1 MPVAVLRPSGAAVAA
16 LLAALAGAAPLR
28 AQPAHPSP
36 AADLARARL
45 MLAVGNRDGEAL
57 WWRAVASDDP
67 AIAPALRADLRLLA
81 TDAELRELD
90 ALSGAARADW
100 LHRFWGRRAAASLER
115 ERDRLGEHY
124 RRLAWATKYYGQ
136 PTDARGL
143 PFDDRGVVYVKHGAP
158 TEVRGPALLPSD
170 DATRDGELVVVP
182 NMVWRY
188 ARADGDLVLWFR
200 GCAERDPFDG
210 RPRLARS
217 CTPASARYE
226 LVESPDD
233 LLVHATG
240 LRGVSPDASRDLPRR
255 ATGIAPDLAL
265 RGRARVGGA
274 GGGQLLLPTSGEAAG
289 RDGQS
294 EAQLAAR
301 TLNPGTE
308 GSLGAQALRDRWLGR
323 QDVRRALRFDSDE
336 PRHLRPLEGRLRL
349 VRLGR
354 DGDRALL
361 HLAFAVDAA
370 RLDPIARGDVLYY
383 PVRMRAVLLD
393 STGAPI
399 VQVDTARLW
408 RADERLGAGTVLL
421 GTFTFAAPPGA
432 WQWRAALERDD
443 TTGLATALA
452 PLVVPPVAGRFTL
465 SDLALAPASAPRL
478 VLPGTGDT
486 LHLSG
491 AGAVSGGEPVELFA
505 QVTGAM
511 PGESLDVVLT
521 LTREGGVF
529 GGGRA
534 LEVRGTERVRGETH
548 AIVRVLDLA
557 RLKAGRYEVAL
568 AVTRADGAR
577 VVTATP
583 LELRTR

>member
-1 MPVAVLRPSGAAVAA
+1 
-16 LLAALAGAAPLR
+16 
-28 AQPAHPSP
+28 
-36 AADLARARL
+36 

-67 AIAPALRADLRLLA
+67 AIAPELRADLRLLA
-81 TDAELRELD
+81 TEAELRELD
-90 ALSGAARADW
+90 ALAGAARADW
-100 LHRFWGRRAAASLER
+100 LHRFWTRRAAASLER
-115 ERDRLGEHY
+115 EGDRLGEHY

-143 PFDDRGVVYVKHGAP
+143 AFDDRGVVYVRHGAP
-158 TEVRGPALLPSD
+158 TEVRGPALLPAD
-170 DATRDGELVVVP
+170 DASREGELVVVP
-182 NMVWRY
+182 NMAWRY
-188 ARADGDLVLWFR
+188 ARADGDLVLFFR

-240 LRGVSPDASRDLPRR
+240 LRGAVPDAARDLPRR

-265 RGRARVGGA
+265 RGRARAGGA
-274 GGGQLLLPTSGEAAG
+274 GGGQLLLPTSGEATG

-308 GSLGAQALRDRWLGR
+308 GSLGALALRDRWLGR
-323 QDVRRALRFDSDE
+323 QDVRRAMRFDSDE
-336 PRHLRPLEGRLRL
+336 PRHVRPLEGRLRL

-370 RLDPIARGDVLYY
+370 RLDPIARSGALYY

-393 STGAPI
+393 SAGAPV

-408 RADERLGAGTVLL
+408 RADDRLADGTVLL
-421 GTFTFAAPPGA
+421 GTFTFSAPPGT
-432 WQWRAALERDD
+432 WRWRAALERDD

-452 PLVVPPVAGRFTL
+452 PLRVPPVSGAFTL
-465 SDLALAPASAPRL
+465 SDLALGPASAPRV
-478 VLPGTGDT
+478 VLPETGDT
-486 LHLSG
+486 VHLSG
-491 AGAVSGGEPVELFA
+491 AGAVNGGEPLALQALLTGATPGEPLEVELTF
-505 QVTGAM
+505 
-511 PGESLDVVLT
+511 
-521 LTREGGVF
+521 TREGGVF

-534 LEVRGTERVRGETH
+534 LEVRGTERARGEAH
-548 AIVRVLDLA
+548 GIVRLLDLA

-568 AVTRADGAR
+568 AVTRGDGTR
-577 VVTATP
+577 VVAATP
-583 LELRTR
+583 VEVRTR